1 MRTILALTLTLAT
14 LVASAGAGEPDDR
27 LLRMDDVARGRAGIR
42 TDLALAGDESGA
54 GTAPSLRLT
63 GRAVVPNAAI
73 DVIAA
78 PVAGRVVALQVNA
91 GDRIPA
97 GHVVARLQ
105 GAALIDAQREYLAAR
120 VAADLARSRAAR
132 DEKLAASGLIATNRL
147 DATRAELSLAEGML
161 ASQRQMLRLFG
172 LDGTQIERLRSAAD
186 IRPYVELRAPRGG
199 IVLEIDATLAAALE
213 AGAPVLRVAAIGTLW
228 LELAASREQ
237 ARILAVGDAVRVAGC
252 SAAGRV
258 IAAAAQLAAASQ
270 VLVIR
275 ASLPA
280 EDGCVLPNQY
290 VEADVAPAAGRAAGL
305 VSLPRAAVISRGKGH
320 HAFVASA
327 DGFRVVDVEPVRALG
342 DRQLVRGGVRPG
354 DAVAVSGIAALKGAW
369 LGLGQPADSGVP

>member
-1 MRTILALTLTLAT
+1 
-14 LVASAGAGEPDDR
+14 
-27 LLRMDDVARGRAGIR
+27 
-42 TDLALAGDESGA
+42 
-54 GTAPSLRLT
+54 
-63 GRAVVPNAAI
+63 
-73 DVIAA
+73 
-78 PVAGRVVALQVNA
+78 
-91 GDRIPA
+91 
-97 GHVVARLQ
+97 
-105 GAALIDAQREYLAAR
+105 
-120 VAADLARSRAAR
+120 
-132 DEKLAASGLIATNRL
+132 
-147 DATRAELSLAEGML
+147 
-161 ASQRQMLRLFG
+161 
-172 LDGTQIERLRSAAD
+172 
-186 IRPYVELRAPRGG
+186 
-199 IVLEIDATLAAALE
+199 VLEIDATLAAALE